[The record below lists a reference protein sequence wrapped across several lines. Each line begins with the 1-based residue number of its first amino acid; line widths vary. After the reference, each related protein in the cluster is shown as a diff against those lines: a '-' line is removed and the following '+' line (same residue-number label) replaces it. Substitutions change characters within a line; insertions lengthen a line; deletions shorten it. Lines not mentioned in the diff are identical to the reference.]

1 MNMALNK
8 AILESITLLNNFQ
21 GKGYKWAA
29 GLDGSTDDVLWPD
42 NQGEM
47 KPILRG
53 NPDKLT
59 YCCGLTLQ
67 AYLMACNKIGKHLGD
82 YNEVMNIRRTWFI
95 AQNVKQ
101 PIWENRGPLD
111 ALEPVGHGIE
121 TTLEQ
126 AIPGDLVQLWRKS
139 GSGHS
144 VIFQHYFTENGVKAL
159 KYWSTQ
165 TATGG
170 IGYRTEYFE
179 GVKNPITHVHICRP
193 I

>member
-1 MNMALNK
+1 MALNK
-8 AILESITLLNNFQ
+8 AIQESITLLNAFQ
-21 GKGYKWAA
+21 GKGYKWAP
-29 GLDGSTDDVLWPD
+29 GLDGSTDDVLWAD
-42 NQGEM
+42 ADGKI
-47 KPILRG
+47 KPVLNG
-53 NPDKLT
+53 NPEQLT

-67 AYLMACNKIGKHLGD
+67 AYLMACNRISKHLGTWED
-82 YNEVMNIRRTWFI
+82 VMRIRRIWFI
-95 AQNVKQ
+95 AQDVKE
-101 PIWENRGPLD
+101 PIWENRGALD
-111 ALEPVGHGIE
+111 ALEPVGHGVS

-144 VIFQHYFTENGVKAL
+144 VIFQHYFTDNGMRAL

-165 TATGG
+165 PATNG